1 MMIAREGYPD
11 RTAFNAD
18 SKHFDPKRDST
29 KPRWFM
35 VDVRYE
41 RCLKRIIGL
50 AELKGRPELQD
61 MPLVRGGNCLS
72 ITSVTKQ
79 QWDFILALEE

>member
-1 MMIAREGYPD
+1 
-11 RTAFNAD
+11 
-18 SKHFDPKRDST
+18 
-29 KPRWFM
+29 M

-50 AELKGRPELQD
+50 AELKGHPELQN

-79 QWDFILALEE
+79 QWDFILTLEE

>member
-35 VDVRYE
+35 VDVRCE
-41 RCLKRIIGL
+41 RSLKRIIGL

-61 MPLVRGGNCLS
+61 MPLVRGGTCLS